1 MTKKI
6 WGWVGGAAAILII
19 AVLYVFGKGS
29 GSSGS
34 GIPALPPSTAGT
46 GNGGAGSGSSGTG
59 GQSPSY
65 KDGTFT
71 GPITNAIYGDM
82 QVAVTI
88 SQGKITD
95 VSWPAYPDAPGHTSQ
110 ESQMALPQLKQET
123 LTAQSA
129 NIDIVSGAT
138 QTSQAFAQSLA
149 GALAQ
154 ASQ

>member
-6 WGWVGGAAAILII
+6 WGWVGGAATILII
-19 AVLYVFGKGS
+19 AILYIFGKGS

-34 GIPALPPSTAGT
+34 GISALPPSTTGIAGQT
-46 GNGGAGSGSSGTG
+46 
-59 GQSPSY
+59 PSY
-65 KDGTFT
+65 KNGSFT

-95 VSWPAYPDAPGHTSQ
+95 ISWPAYPDAPGHTTQ
-110 ESQMALPQLKQET
+110 ESQMALPQLQQEA

-129 NIDIVSGAT
+129 NIDIISGAT

-154 ASQ
+154 ATQ